1 MSALLRSQKVI
12 HGLIKSHHSNQYIT
26 NAGPLRLQQC
36 KISHHEIQTGKLAK
50 NHSPFLC
57 NRTVLPTLSFATS
70 TNSPN
75 SSLLERTLCLAN
87 HTNGFGSIRHFT
99 ISSARYEQASSKVE
113 ETVKAI
119 QEKEKKKDTPKVEV
133 GTAVE
138 KAVEKKSIKQKIWD
152 ELVHYYHGFRL
163 LFININVARKLLW
176 KVLNGK
182 TLTRR
187 EHMLLIRTT
196 GDMFRLVPFSVFI
209 IVPFMEFLLPVF
221 IKFFPGMLPSTFET
235 SQDKED
241 KARKNLKVKLEMA
254 KFLQQTLDEMDV
266 QHKDHNSSAAKEFI
280 TFFHKLRTAGE
291 LATPEEI
298 LKFSK
303 LFEDEITLD
312 SLTRPQLI
320 AICRVLDVSTLG
332 GSSNFLRFQLRMKLR
347 SLSADD
353 RLIQKE
359 GIDSLNLNELHN
371 ACRSR
376 GMRSYGLSEFQLRTQ
391 LTEWINLSLHE
402 KVPPSLLLLSRAMML
417 PEDVPTAEKLKASMS
432 SLPDSAAIQTKATI
446 GEREGKIDN
455 KTKIDI
461 IRDEQRK
468 IMEELEEEKETA
480 KDAQAATPKV
490 DDELI
495 DKAPIINAESQP
507 KAESSA
513 ISNKDIDVVVDAFG
527 EVSKEKKTL
536 LVEKEEIRDL
546 KEEIAEYKEDIEE
559 LQVISKTTEQGEK
572 IIQSVA
578 SKRLLK
584 KVDSMITKLD
594 KVLEDLENTE
604 QKIQEKLNVSGA
616 EGDGEKP
623 PELVGIHEIVNV
635 IRKMQKLPDEPKLQQ
650 IHKMLGKIDADKD
663 GHLKVDDVLKVI
675 ATIGKE
681 NVNLNETQI
690 DELIELITKEESLEN
705 EEKIEKALAKSK
717 EERRAVLGQLEEVVD
732 KATKIADDLKSTE
745 TGKEPTKP
753 GSKIDERINNSIKQN
768 AAEAAERQKDK
779 IIPLSSDIK
788 TPQLPSGGGTNPKDK
803 SL

>member
-1 MSALLRSQKVI
+1 M
-12 HGLIKSHHSNQYIT
+12 
-26 NAGPLRLQQC
+26 
-36 KISHHEIQTGKLAK
+36 
-50 NHSPFLC
+50 
-57 NRTVLPTLSFATS
+57 
-70 TNSPN
+70 
-75 SSLLERTLCLAN
+75 
-87 HTNGFGSIRHFT
+87 
-99 ISSARYEQASSKVE
+99 E

-119 QEKEKKKDTPKVEV
+119 QEKEKAKDAPKVETSV
-133 GTAVE
+133 Q
-138 KAVEKKSIKQKIWD
+138 KAVEKKSLKQKVWD

-196 GDMFRLVPFSVFI
+196 GDVFRLVPFSVFI
-209 IVPFMEFLLPVF
+209 IVPFMELLLPVF

-235 SQDKED
+235 SQDEED

-291 LATPEEI
+291 MATPEEI

-312 SLTRPQLI
+312 SMTRPQLI
-320 AICRVLDVSTLG
+320 AICRLLDVSTLG

-359 GIDSLNLNELHN
+359 GINSLELHELQM

-376 GMRSYGLSEFQLRTQ
+376 GMRSYGLSEFQLKTQ

-417 PEDVPTAEKLKASMS
+417 PEDVPTAEKLKASIS
-432 SLPDSAAIQTKATI
+432 VLPDSAAIQTKAAI

-480 KDAQAATPKV
+480 QAKIVQKV
-490 DDELI
+490 DELLV
-495 DKAPIINAESQP
+495 DKAPIIKVEVHAP
-507 KAESSA
+507 ATDLTA
-513 ISNKDIDVVVDAFG
+513 ISNKDIDVVVDALG

-546 KEEIAEYKEDIEE
+546 KEEIAEYKEDVEE
-559 LQVISKTTEQGEK
+559 LQVVSG
-572 IIQSVA
+572 V
-578 SKRLLK
+578 
-584 KVDSMITKLD
+584 V
-594 KVLEDLENTE
+594 VLEMFVFDYKRNF
-604 QKIQEKLNVSGA
+604 SF
-616 EGDGEKP
+616 
-623 PELVGIHEIVNV
+623 
-635 IRKMQKLPDEPKLQQ
+635 
-650 IHKMLGKIDADKD
+650 
-663 GHLKVDDVLKVI
+663 
-675 ATIGKE
+675 
-681 NVNLNETQI
+681 
-690 DELIELITKEESLEN
+690 
-705 EEKIEKALAKSK
+705 
-717 EERRAVLGQLEEVVD
+717 
-732 KATKIADDLKSTE
+732 
-745 TGKEPTKP
+745 
-753 GSKIDERINNSIKQN
+753 
-768 AAEAAERQKDK
+768 
-779 IIPLSSDIK
+779 SSDFK
-788 TPQLPSGGGTNPKDK
+788 NDGKQ
-803 SL
+803 

>member
-1 MSALLRSQKVI
+1 M
-12 HGLIKSHHSNQYIT
+12 
-26 NAGPLRLQQC
+26 
-36 KISHHEIQTGKLAK
+36 
-50 NHSPFLC
+50 
-57 NRTVLPTLSFATS
+57 
-70 TNSPN
+70 
-75 SSLLERTLCLAN
+75 
-87 HTNGFGSIRHFT
+87 
-99 ISSARYEQASSKVE
+99 
-113 ETVKAI
+113 KAI
-119 QEKEKKKDTPKVEV
+119 QEKEKAKDAPKAET
-133 GTAVE
+133 GSAVQ
-138 KAVEKKSIKQKIWD
+138 KAVEKKSIKQRVWE

-176 KVLNGK
+176 KVLNGRA
-182 TLTRR
+182 LTRR

-196 GDMFRLVPFSVFI
+196 GDVFRLVPFSVFI
-209 IVPFMEFLLPVF
+209 IVPFMELLLPVF

-266 QHKDHNSSAAKEFI
+266 QHADHKSSSAKEFI

-291 LATPEEI
+291 MATPEEI

-359 GIDSLNLNELHN
+359 GIDSLHLYELQN

-376 GMRSYGLSEFQLRTQ
+376 GMRSYGLSEFQLKTQ

-417 PEDVPTAEKLKASMS
+417 PEDVPTSEKLKASIS
-432 SLPDSAAIQTKATI
+432 VLPDSAAIQTKAAI

-480 KDAQAATPKV
+480 QVTKVQKV
-490 DDELI
+490 DDTLE
-495 DKAPIINAESQP
+495 DKAPIINVES
-507 KAESSA
+507 KAATESTA
-513 ISNKDIDVVVDAFG
+513 ISNKDIDVVVDALG

-536 LVEKEEIRDL
+536 LLEKEEIRDL

-559 LQVISKTTEQGEK
+559 LQV
-572 IIQSVA
+572 
-578 SKRLLK
+578 
-584 KVDSMITKLD
+584 
-594 KVLEDLENTE
+594 
-604 QKIQEKLNVSGA
+604 VSYCYCQ
-616 EGDGEKP
+616 P
-623 PELVGIHEIVNV
+623 
-635 IRKMQKLPDEPKLQQ
+635 
-650 IHKMLGKIDADKD
+650 
-663 GHLKVDDVLKVI
+663 
-675 ATIGKE
+675 
-681 NVNLNETQI
+681 
-690 DELIELITKEESLEN
+690 
-705 EEKIEKALAKSK
+705 
-717 EERRAVLGQLEEVVD
+717 
-732 KATKIADDLKSTE
+732 
-745 TGKEPTKP
+745 
-753 GSKIDERINNSIKQN
+753 
-768 AAEAAERQKDK
+768 
-779 IIPLSSDIK
+779 
-788 TPQLPSGGGTNPKDK
+788 
-803 SL
+803 